1 MKNADHAA
9 ESTVTVY
16 TKPDCVQCDAT
27 KRTLNKHGIP
37 FAEIDLSAN
46 ADALDRL
53 KAAGWMRAPVVETAD
68 GQMWSGYRPDRI
80 RDLASPKPSRA
91 PGAEWSRSSLSR
103 SLPVRL

>member
-1 MKNADHAA
+1 MVTQASDVLDLFNDRAVSAFRPATVSELLPSNRRSGSLGTEAIGARMTTMKKADHAA

-37 FAEIDLSAN
+37 FIEIDLSAN

-53 KAAGWMRAPVVETAD
+53 KAAGWM
-68 GQMWSGYRPDRI
+68 
-80 RDLASPKPSRA
+80 
-91 PGAEWSRSSLSR
+91 
-103 SLPVRL
+103 